1 MEQSHPETRKLLHDL
16 SNALL
21 AIRGYGE
28 LSLLELSEGAAGPR
42 EGLEKI
48 CEAADRAIH
57 LARSLA
63 LELNPDE

>member
-1 MEQSHPETRKLLHDL
+1 MDQPAQETRKLLHDL

-28 LSLLELSEGAAGPR
+28 LSLLELPGGASGPR

-48 CEAADRAIH
+48 CEAADRAIQ
-57 LARSLA
+57 LARTLA
-63 LELNPDE
+63 VELNPDE